1 MRWDGIS
8 EFVYVAEYESF
19 TRAAKELGISTAQ
32 VSRQI
37 SALEKRLNIKLLYR
51 TTRKVSLTEEG
62 RVFYQH
68 CRGVLYGL
76 DAAEQAVSN
85 LQSKPQGRIKLTAPV
100 TYGEQQLLPL
110 VNDFMVKYSDIE
122 VTAFLSN
129 QKVDLVEGGYDLAIR
144 IGKLSDSTMM
154 AKKLSHRTNFV
165 CAAPAYLKK
174 HGIPYSLNELNQ
186 HNCLL
191 GTRDYWHFIESAKT
205 IEPAQTKY
213 KKETGEKS
221 NKDFDKEQNTQAD
234 QEKNMRVSGSVQY
247 NSGHSLVDAALKGLG
262 IVQLPDY
269 YVQKYLESGELVSL
283 LDNYREPEESI
294 WAIYPHN
301 RHLSPKIRLL
311 VDYLAERLA

>member
-8 EFVYVAEYESF
+8 EFVYVAEHESF

-68 CRGVLYGL
+68 CRGVLDGL

-110 VNDFMVKYSDIE
+110 VNDFMVQYSDIE

-129 QKVDLVEGGYDLAIR
+129 QKIDLIDGGYDLAIR

-154 AKKLSHRTNFV
+154 AKKLSRRTNFV
-165 CAAPAYLKK
+165 CAAPTYLEKYGTP
-174 HGIPYSLNELNQ
+174 HALSELSQ

-191 GTRDYWHFIESAKT
+191 GTRDYWHFIENGKNA
-205 IEPAQTKY
+205 
-213 KKETGEKS
+213 
-221 NKDFDKEQNTQAD
+221 DKE
-234 QEKNMRVSGSVQY
+234 KNLRVSGTVQY

-269 YVQKYLESGELVSL
+269 YVQQYLASGELVSL

-311 VDYLAERLA
+311 VDYLAERLTV

>member
-8 EFVYVAEYESF
+8 EFVYVAEHESF

-68 CRGVLYGL
+68 CRGVLDGL

-110 VNDFMVKYSDIE
+110 VNDFMVQYSDIE

-129 QKVDLVEGGYDLAIR
+129 QKIDLIDGGYDLAIR

-154 AKKLSHRTNFV
+154 AKKLSLRTNFV
-165 CAAPAYLKK
+165 CAAPTYLEKYGTP
-174 HGIPYSLNELNQ
+174 HVLSELSQ

-191 GTRDYWHFIESAKT
+191 GTRDYWHFIENGKNA
-205 IEPAQTKY
+205 
-213 KKETGEKS
+213 
-221 NKDFDKEQNTQAD
+221 DKE
-234 QEKNMRVSGSVQY
+234 KNLRVSGTVQY

-269 YVQKYLESGELVSL
+269 YVQQYLASGELVSL

-311 VDYLAERLA
+311 VDYLAERLAV

>member
-8 EFVYVAEYESF
+8 EFDYVAEYESF

-32 VSRQI
+32 VSRQV

-68 CRGVLYGL
+68 CRGVLDGL

-110 VNDFMVKYSDIE
+110 VNNFMVMYSDIE

-129 QKVDLVEGGYDLAIR
+129 QKIDLVDGGYDLAIR

-165 CAAPAYLKK
+165 CAAPTYLEK
-174 HGIPYSLNELNQ
+174 HGIPHFLSELSE

-191 GTRDYWHFIESAKT
+191 GTRDYWHFIE
-205 IEPAQTKY
+205 
-213 KKETGEKS
+213 
-221 NKDFDKEQNTQAD
+221 NDKEAGK
-234 QEKNMRVSGSVQY
+234 ERNMRVSGTVQY

-269 YVQKYLESGELVSL
+269 YVQKHLASGALVSV
-283 LDNYREPEESI
+283 LDNYREPEEGI

-311 VDYLAERLA
+311 VDYLAERLS

>member
-8 EFVYVAEYESF
+8 EFVYVAEHESF

-68 CRGVLYGL
+68 CRGVLDGL

-85 LQSKPQGRIKLTAPV
+85 LQAKPQGRIKLTAPV

-129 QKVDLVEGGYDLAIR
+129 QKIDLIDGGYDLAIR

-154 AKKLSHRTNFV
+154 AKKLSRRTNFV
-165 CAAPAYLKK
+165 CAAPAYLEKYGTP
-174 HGIPYSLNELNQ
+174 HALSELSQ

-191 GTRDYWHFIESAKT
+191 GTRDYWHFIDF
-205 IEPAQTKY
+205 
-213 KKETGEKS
+213 KEIDSEK
-221 NKDFDKEQNTQAD
+221 NADKE
-234 QEKNMRVSGSVQY
+234 KNLRVSGTVQY

-269 YVQKYLESGELVSL
+269 YVQQYLASGELVSL

>member
-8 EFVYVAEYESF
+8 EFVYVADYESF

-68 CRGVLYGL
+68 CRGVLDGL

-110 VNDFMVKYSDIE
+110 VNDFMVQYRDIE

-129 QKVDLVEGGYDLAIR
+129 QKIDLIDGGYDLAIR

-154 AKKLSHRTNFV
+154 AKKLSRRTNFV
-165 CAAPAYLKK
+165 CAAPAYLEKY
-174 HGIPYSLNELNQ
+174 GIPHSLSDLSQ

-191 GTRDYWHFIESAKT
+191 GTRDYWHFIEDGKIDAKKN
-205 IEPAQTKY
+205 A
-213 KKETGEKS
+213 
-221 NKDFDKEQNTQAD
+221 DKE
-234 QEKNMRVSGSVQY
+234 KNLRVSGSIQY

-269 YVQKYLESGELVSL
+269 YVQKYLASGELVSL
-283 LDNYREPEESI
+283 LNNYREPEESI

-311 VDYLAERLA
+311 VDYLAEHLV

>member
-8 EFVYVAEYESF
+8 EFVYVAEHESF

-68 CRGVLYGL
+68 CRGVLDGL

-110 VNDFMVKYSDIE
+110 VNDFMVQYSDIE

-129 QKVDLVEGGYDLAIR
+129 QKIDLIDGGYDLAIR

-154 AKKLSHRTNFV
+154 AKKLSCRTNFV
-165 CAAPAYLKK
+165 CAAPAYLEKYGTP
-174 HGIPYSLNELNQ
+174 HALSELSQ

-191 GTRDYWHFIESAKT
+191 GTRDYWHFIENGKNA
-205 IEPAQTKY
+205 
-213 KKETGEKS
+213 
-221 NKDFDKEQNTQAD
+221 DKE
-234 QEKNMRVSGSVQY
+234 KNLRVSGTVQY

-269 YVQKYLESGELVSL
+269 YVQKYLASGELVSL

>member
-37 SALEKRLNIKLLYR
+37 SALEQRLNIKLLYR

-68 CRGVLYGL
+68 CRGVLDGL

-85 LQSKPQGRIKLTAPV
+85 LQAKPQGRIKLTAPV

-110 VNDFMVKYSDIE
+110 INDFMVQYREIE

-129 QKVDLVEGGYDLAIR
+129 QKLDLVEGGYDLAIR

-154 AKKLSHRTNFV
+154 AKKLSRRTNFV

-174 HGIPYSLNELNQ
+174 YGIPHSLSDLKQ

-191 GTRDYWHFIESAKT
+191 GTRDYWHFIEDS
-205 IEPAQTKY
+205 
-213 KKETGEKS
+213 S
-221 NKDFDKEQNTQAD
+221 NVDT
-234 QEKNMRVSGSVQY
+234 EKNLRVSGSVQY

-269 YVQKYLESGELVSL
+269 YVQKHLASGALVSV
-283 LDNYREPEESI
+283 LDNYREPEEGI

-311 VDYLAERLA
+311 VDYLTERLK

>member
-19 TRAAKELGISTAQ
+19 TRAAKEMGISTAQ

-51 TTRKVSLTEEG
+51 TTRKVSLSEEG

-68 CRGVLYGL
+68 CRDVLDGL

-100 TYGEQQLLPL
+100 TYGEQQLVPL
-110 VNDFMVKYSDIE
+110 MNDFMVQHRDIE

-129 QKVDLVEGGYDLAIR
+129 QKLDLVEGSYDLAIR
-144 IGKLSDSTMM
+144 IGKLNDSTMM
-154 AKKLSHRTNFV
+154 AKKLSSRTNFV
-165 CAAPAYLKK
+165 CAAPAYLAQY
-174 HGIPYSLNELNQ
+174 GIPKTLGDLGQ

-191 GTRDYWHFIESAKT
+191 GTRDYWHFVDSG
-205 IEPAQTKY
+205 
-213 KKETGEKS
+213 KER
-221 NKDFDKEQNTQAD
+221 NLQ
-234 QEKNMRVSGSVQY
+234 VSGTVQY
-247 NSGHSLVDAALKGLG
+247 NSGHGLVDAALKGLG

-269 YVQKYLESGELVSL
+269 YVQRNLKSGELVSL
-283 LDNYREPEESI
+283 LDSYREPEESI
-294 WAIYPHN
+294 WAVYPHN

-311 VDYLAERLA
+311 VDYLAARLS